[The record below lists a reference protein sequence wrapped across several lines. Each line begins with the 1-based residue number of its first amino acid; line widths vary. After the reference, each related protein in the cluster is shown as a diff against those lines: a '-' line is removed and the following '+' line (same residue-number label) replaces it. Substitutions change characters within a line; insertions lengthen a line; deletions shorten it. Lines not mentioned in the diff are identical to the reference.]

1 MGGGCCGVT
10 CVECKRKD
18 AEQDSDT
25 CFRCRVASVGY
36 RWVGGGHMYG
46 RDNFSSRTNAEYVR
60 EHVGDTTGLAH
71 MGSQE
76 WQG

>member
-1 MGGGCCGVT
+1 MACTDCG
-10 CVECKRKD
+10 RKP
-18 AEQDSDT
+18 AQDGYDV
-25 CFRCRVASVGY
+25 CFRCRVLSVGTVW
-36 RWVGGGHMYG
+36 RGGGHLYG

-71 MGSQE
+71 LGSGD

>member
-1 MGGGCCGVT
+1 
-10 CVECKRKD
+10 
-18 AEQDSDT
+18 
-25 CFRCRVASVGY
+25 
-36 RWVGGGHMYG
+36 MYG